1 MTRKEYVEW
10 ARARALAYLDAPRL
24 IPNVA
29 PSALAHAVSSMVSDL
44 SKRPEYAGDPL
55 SPMMFAMGTSL
66 AMMGDVAGVRDW
78 IEGF

>member
-1 MTRKEYVEW
+1 
-10 ARARALAYLDAPRL
+10 
-24 IPNVA
+24 
-29 PSALAHAVSSMVSDL
+29 MVSDL